1 MDVFKRFDE
10 DDIVRAN
17 PTEVSTG
24 LWTGDTGS
32 LEAFY
37 TSSTQTGSTSGLY
50 FWDIYDIDPVSSL
63 AEKQFAI
70 AYGHIAGSG
79 SATLAED
86 DNALLETKAT
96 YFQYRNILL
105 TPDDTNFTF
114 LPDSNGAQFDADE
127 IFVINIYRG
136 RLREKLDPGNW
147 KLTLIHGSGSDI
159 SGAHAAFTH
168 SFIDDSGQTL
178 GESFGESGRVFNIV
192 SGSLTGVSG
201 STVVASSSVSGGF
214 GLVYP
219 DLGILVL
226 NPRALF
232 EVTAVRATDLTTG
245 DNAGNQA
252 VLRDAMIGP
261 GAQGAVDGGIA
272 IPSTASGSNGTAGLS
287 DFQARSAENI
297 ASTHFF
303 VRLRNKEF
311 NYSNNPSFFNE
322 TNGAILNT
330 NFVND
335 PRVFIT
341 TVGLFNDANELLAT
355 GKLSQPTQKSFDR
368 ELLIRVRLDF

>member
-1 MDVFKRFDE
+1 MEIFKRFEE

-32 LEAFY
+32 LAAFY
-37 TSSTQTGSTSGLY
+37 TSSAQTGSTGGQY
-50 FWDIYDIDPVSSL
+50 FWDIYDVDPSSSL
-63 AEKQFAI
+63 AEVQFAV

-79 SATLAED
+79 SATLTED
-86 DNALLETKAT
+86 DNALLPTKAT

-105 TPDDTNFTF
+105 DPDDTNFTF
-114 LPDSNGAQFDADE
+114 LPDVGGASFDADE
-127 IFVINIYRG
+127 IFVINIQRA
-136 RLREKLDPGNW
+136 RLKEKLDPGNW
-147 KLTLIHGSGSDI
+147 LLTLAHLTGSD
-159 SGAHAAFTH
+159 SAVTH

-178 GESFGESGRVFNIV
+178 GESFGTSGRVFNVV
-192 SGSLTGVSG
+192 SGTLTGVSG

-219 DLGILVL
+219 DLGIIVL

-232 EVTAVRATDLTTG
+232 AVTASGPTDLSTSETRQ
-245 DNAGNQA
+245 NMK
-252 VLRDAMIGP
+252 VLIDAMIGSGP
-261 GAQGAVDGGIA
+261 GSPAE
-272 IPSTASGSNGTAGLS
+272 TGSRLGSDVA
-287 DFQARSAENI
+287 DFQARSAEDI
-297 ASTHFF
+297 ASTHYF

-322 TNGAILNT
+322 TNGSILNT
-330 NFVND
+330 NFIQD
-335 PRVFIT
+335 PQVFVT
-341 TVGLFNDANELLAT
+341 TIGLFNDLTELLAV
-355 GKLSQPTQKSFDR
+355 GKLSQPTRKSFDR

>member
-1 MDVFKRFDE
+1 MEVFKRFDE

-17 PTEVSTG
+17 PSEVSTG

-32 LEAFY
+32 LAAFY
-37 TSSTQTGSTSGLY
+37 TSSTQTASLAGKY
-50 FWDIYDIDPVSSL
+50 FFDVYDIDPSSSL
-63 AEKQFAI
+63 AEIQFSLAW
-70 AYGHIAGSG
+70 GHIAGSG
-79 SATLAED
+79 SATLTED

-96 YFQYRNILL
+96 YLQYRNILL

-114 LPDSNGAQFDADE
+114 LPDSTGADFDADE
-127 IFVINIYRG
+127 IFVINIRRQ

-147 KLTLIHGSGSDI
+147 LLQLTHEDSASGV
-159 SGAHAAFTH
+159 GPVTN

-178 GESFGESGRVFNIV
+178 GESFGTSGRVFNVV
-192 SGSLTGVSG
+192 SGSLTGASG
-201 STVVASSSVSGGF
+201 STVFASSSVSGGF

-219 DLGILVL
+219 DLGIIVL

-232 EVTAVRATDLTTG
+232 ITTASAVTSLATST
-245 DNAGNQA
+245 NQQNQRILLHA
-252 VLRDAMIGP
+252 LIGP
-261 GAQGAVDGGIA
+261 GSGLGVPA
-272 IPSTASGSNGTAGLS
+272 PASGGFGTTAS
-287 DFQARSAENI
+287 DFQARSAETI
-297 ASTHFF
+297 SSTHFF

-330 NFVND
+330 NFITD
-335 PRVFIT
+335 PQVFVT
-341 TVGLFNDANELLAT
+341 TIGLFNDTNEMLGVA
-355 GKLSQPTQKSFDR
+355 KLSQPSRKSFDR

>member
-1 MDVFKRFDE
+1 MDVFKRFEE

-32 LEAFY
+32 LEQFY
-37 TSSTQTGSTSGLY
+37 TSSVQTGSIAGGY
-50 FWDIYDIDPVSSL
+50 FWDIYNIDPSSSL

-79 SATLAED
+79 SATLSED

-96 YFQYRNILL
+96 YLQYRNILL
-105 TPDDTNFTF
+105 TPNDSNFTF
-114 LPDSNGAQFDADE
+114 LPDSSGANFDADE

-136 RLREKLDPGNW
+136 RLKEKLDPGNW
-147 KLTLIHGSGSDI
+147 KLTLIHASGSGGSGS
-159 SGAHAAFTH
+159 AFTH

-178 GESFGESGRVFNIV
+178 GQSFGESGRVFNIV
-192 SGSLTGVSG
+192 SGTLTGVSG
-201 STVVASSSVSGGF
+201 STIVESSSVSGGF
-214 GLVYP
+214 GLAFP

-232 EVTAVRATDLTTG
+232 AVTAIRDTNLATDL
-245 DNAGNQA
+245 NRGNQG
-252 VLRDAMIGP
+252 VLLDALIGP
-261 GAQGAVDGGIA
+261 GAENPAGAAV
-272 IPSTASGSNGTAGLS
+272 PTNASGSHGTFSTS

-330 NFVND
+330 NFIND

-341 TVGLFNDANELLAT
+341 TVGLYNDANELLAT

>member
-1 MDVFKRFDE
+1 MK
-10 DDIVRAN
+10 
-17 PTEVSTG
+17 
-24 LWTGDTGS
+24 
-32 LEAFY
+32 
-37 TSSTQTGSTSGLY
+37 
-50 FWDIYDIDPVSSL
+50 
-63 AEKQFAI
+63 
-70 AYGHIAGSG
+70 
-79 SATLAED
+79 
-86 DNALLETKAT
+86 LLV
-96 YFQYRNILL
+96 
-105 TPDDTNFTF
+105 TPDDTQVTF
-114 LPDSNGAQFDADE
+114 MTDVDGAGYDAQE
-127 IFVINIYRG
+127 IFVVNIYRG

-147 KLTLIHGSGSDI
+147 KLILTHTADGTGSS
-159 SGAHAAFTH
+159 TH

-178 GESFGESGRVFNIV
+178 GEGFGESGRVFNIV
-192 SGSLTGVSG
+192 SGTLTGVSG

-232 EVTAVRATDLTTG
+232 TITASRATDLGT
-245 DNAGNQA
+245 NVNRGNPG
-252 VLRDAMIGP
+252 VLLDAIIGP
-261 GAQGAVDGGIA
+261 GEATGGL
-272 IPSTASGSNGTAGLS
+272 PDTDSGSFGTGES
-287 DFQARSAENI
+287 DFQARSAETI

-335 PRVFIT
+335 PRVFVT
-341 TVGLFNDANELLAT
+341 TVGLYNDSNELLAT

>member
-1 MDVFKRFDE
+1 MEVFKRFEE

-17 PTEVSTG
+17 PSEVSTG

-32 LEAFY
+32 LVAFY
-37 TSSTQTGSTSGLY
+37 TSSTQTASLAGKY
-50 FWDIYDIDPVSSL
+50 FFDIYNIDPSSSL
-63 AEKQFAI
+63 AEVQFSI

-79 SATLAED
+79 SATLTED
-86 DNALLETKAT
+86 DNASLETKAT

-114 LPDSNGAQFDADE
+114 LPDSSGADFDADE
-127 IFVINIYRG
+127 IFIINVQRQ

-147 KLTLIHGSGSDI
+147 LLQLSHDVAG
-159 SGAHAAFTH
+159 GAVTN

-178 GESFGESGRVFNIV
+178 GESFGESGRVFNVV

-201 STVVASSSVSGGF
+201 STTIASSSVSGGF

-219 DLGILVL
+219 DLGIIVL
-226 NPRALF
+226 NPRALL
-232 EVTAVRATDLTTG
+232 VSTASAATSLTTG
-245 DNAGNQA
+245 ANQQNQKI
-252 VLRDAMIGP
+252 LLDAMIGP
-261 GAQGAVDGGIA
+261 GAEDGGLSIE
-272 IPSTASGSNGTAGLS
+272 SGSHGTSTS
-287 DFQARSAENI
+287 DFQARSAETVS
-297 ASTHFF
+297 STHFF

-330 NFVND
+330 NFIQD
-335 PRVFIT
+335 PAVFVT
-341 TVGLFNDANELLAT
+341 TIGLFNDTNEMLGVA
-355 GKLSQPTQKSFDR
+355 KLSQPTRKGFDR

>member
-1 MDVFKRFDE
+1 MEIFKRFEE

-32 LEAFY
+32 LAEFHISAVQ
-37 TSSTQTGSTSGLY
+37 TASTAGLY
-50 FWDIYDIDPVSSL
+50 FWDIYNVDPALTSS
-63 AEKQFAI
+63 AEVQFAI
-70 AYGHIAGSG
+70 AYGHIEGSG
-79 SATLAED
+79 SATLIED

-105 TPDDTNFTF
+105 EPDDANFTF
-114 LPDSNGAQFDADE
+114 QPDTEGASFDADE
-127 IFVINIYRG
+127 IFVINIQRA

-147 KLTLIHGSGSDI
+147 LLNLAFESGSADW
-159 SGAHAAFTH
+159 TH

-178 GESFGESGRVFNIV
+178 GESFGTSGRVFNVV
-192 SGSLTGVSG
+192 SGTLTGVSG

-219 DLGILVL
+219 DLGIIIL
-226 NPRALF
+226 NPQALH
-232 EVTAVRATDLTTG
+232 AVSASAITDLTTG
-245 DNAGNQA
+245 ANRQNPKVLLDAIIGIGALSAG
-252 VLRDAMIGP
+252 
-261 GAQGAVDGGIA
+261 
-272 IPSTASGSNGTAGLS
+272 SASSDTS
-287 DFQARSAENI
+287 DFQARSAEDI
-297 ASTHFF
+297 ASTHYF

-330 NFVND
+330 NFIQD
-335 PRVFIT
+335 PQVFVT
-341 TVGLFNDANELLAT
+341 SVGLFNDLTELLAV
-355 GKLSQPTQKSFDR
+355 GKLSQPTRKSFDR

>member
-1 MDVFKRFDE
+1 MEVFKRFEE
-10 DDIVRAN
+10 DDVVRAN

-32 LEAFY
+32 LERFY
-37 TSSTQTGSTSGLY
+37 TSSVQTSSIAGGY
-50 FWDIYDIDPVSSL
+50 FWDVYNIDPSSSL

-86 DNALLETKAT
+86 DNALLETKTT
-96 YFQYRNILL
+96 YLQYRNILL
-105 TPDDTNFTF
+105 TPNDTNFTF
-114 LPDSNGAQFDADE
+114 LPDSTGADFDADE
-127 IFVINIYRG
+127 IFVVNIYRG
-136 RLREKLDPGNW
+136 RLKEKLDPGNW
-147 KLTLIHGSGSDI
+147 VLRLIHHSGSGGSGS
-159 SGAHAAFTH
+159 AFTH

-178 GESFGESGRVFNIV
+178 GDTFGESGRVFNIV

-201 STVVASSSVSGGF
+201 STIVASSSVSGGF
-214 GLVYP
+214 GLAFP

-226 NPRALF
+226 NPRALS
-232 EVTAVRATDLTTG
+232 AVIATRDTDLGT
-245 DNAGNQA
+245 DENRGNQA
-252 VLRDAMIGP
+252 VLLDAMIGP
-261 GAQGAVDGGIA
+261 GQEGFGSPLSDA
-272 IPSTASGSNGTAGLS
+272 IPSSASGSFGSDPS

-311 NYSNNPSFFNE
+311 NYSNNPTFFNE

-330 NFVND
+330 NFIDD

>member
-1 MDVFKRFDE
+1 MEVFKRFEE

-17 PTEVSTG
+17 PSEISTG

-37 TSSTQTGSTSGLY
+37 TSSTQTASLAGKY
-50 FWDIYDIDPVSSL
+50 FFDIYDIDPSSSL
-63 AEKQFAI
+63 AEIQFSI

-79 SATLAED
+79 SATLTED

-105 TPDDTNFTF
+105 TPDDANFTF
-114 LPDSNGAQFDADE
+114 LPDSSGADFDADE
-127 IFVINIYRG
+127 IFIINIRRQ

-147 KLTLIHGSGSDI
+147 LLQLAHSSGSGGSGS
-159 SGAHAAFTH
+159 ALTH

-178 GESFGESGRVFNIV
+178 GESFGNSGRVFNVV

-201 STVVASSSVSGGF
+201 STIFASSSVSGGF
-214 GLVYP
+214 GLVFP
-219 DLGILVL
+219 DLGIIVL
-226 NPRALF
+226 NTRALF
-232 EVTAVRATDLTTG
+232 EVQATADTDLSTSV
-245 DNAGNQA
+245 NRQNQ
-252 VLRDAMIGP
+252 LILLNSLIGP
-261 GAQGAVDGGIA
+261 GSENSSGSAL
-272 IPSTASGSNGTAGLS
+272 PSNASGSRGSSTS
-287 DFQARSAENI
+287 DFQARSAETI
-297 ASTHFF
+297 SSTHFF

-311 NYSNNPSFFNE
+311 NYSNNPSFSNE

-330 NFVND
+330 NFIQD
-335 PRVFIT
+335 PQVFVTAI
-341 TVGLFNDANELLAT
+341 GLFNDSNEMLGVA
-355 GKLSQPTQKSFDR
+355 KLSQPTRKSFDR

>member
-1 MDVFKRFDE
+1 MDVFKRFEE

-32 LEAFY
+32 LEQFY
-37 TSSTQTGSTSGLY
+37 TSSVQTGSVAGGY
-50 FWDIYDIDPVSSL
+50 FWDIYNINPSSSL

-79 SATLAED
+79 SATLSED

-96 YFQYRNILL
+96 YLQYRNILL
-105 TPDDTNFTF
+105 TPDDANFTF
-114 LPDSNGAQFDADE
+114 LPDSSGASFDADE
-127 IFVINIYRG
+127 IFVVNIYRG
-136 RLREKLDPGNW
+136 RLKEKLDPGNW
-147 KLTLIHGSGSDI
+147 KLTLMHYVGPSGST
-159 SGAHAAFTH
+159 STH

-178 GESFGESGRVFNIV
+178 GQSFGESGRVFNIV
-192 SGSLTGVSG
+192 SGTLTGISG

-214 GLVYP
+214 GLVFP

-226 NPRALF
+226 NSRALF
-232 EVTAVRATDLTTG
+232 AVTASAATSLLTDRNRG
-245 DNAGNQA
+245 NPQVLLNALIGPDSASGELDNA
-252 VLRDAMIGP
+252 LGP
-261 GAQGAVDGGIA
+261 F
-272 IPSTASGSNGTAGLS
+272 GTGES

-330 NFVND
+330 NFIND

-341 TVGLFNDANELLAT
+341 TVGLYNDSNELLAT

>member
-1 MDVFKRFDE
+1 MDVFKRFEE

-17 PTEVSTG
+17 PTQVSTG

-32 LEAFY
+32 LVAFY
-37 TSSTQTGSTSGLY
+37 TSSTQTASLAGGY
-50 FWDIYDIDPVSSL
+50 FWDIYDVDPAASSL

-105 TPDDTNFTF
+105 TPDDTHFTF
-114 LPDSNGAQFDADE
+114 LPDAEGAAFDADE
-127 IFVINIYRG
+127 IFIVNIYRG

-147 KLTLIHGSGSDI
+147 KLTLMHISASD
-159 SGAHAAFTH
+159 GGDTFTTH

-192 SGSLTGVSG
+192 SGTLTGVSG

-226 NPRALF
+226 NPRALAS
-232 EVTAVRATDLTTG
+232 VSASALTDLSTVINRGNPQVLLNAMVGPYTASDGVPAFATTG
-245 DNAGNQA
+245 SLAFG
-252 VLRDAMIGP
+252 
-261 GAQGAVDGGIA
+261 
-272 IPSTASGSNGTAGLS
+272 SGES
-287 DFQARSAENI
+287 DFQARSAESI

-303 VRLRNKEF
+303 VRLRNQEF

-335 PRVFIT
+335 PRVFLT
-341 TVGLFNDANELLAT
+341 TIGLYNDSNELLAT

>member
-1 MDVFKRFDE
+1 MCAHLVAGTRVT
-10 DDIVRAN
+10 IRAI
-17 PTEVSTG
+17 
-24 LWTGDTGS
+24 
-32 LEAFY
+32 
-37 TSSTQTGSTSGLY
+37 LY
-50 FWDIYDIDPVSSL
+50 AW
-63 AEKQFAI
+63 
-70 AYGHIAGSG
+70 
-79 SATLAED
+79 
-86 DNALLETKAT
+86 
-96 YFQYRNILL
+96 
-105 TPDDTNFTF
+105 
-114 LPDSNGAQFDADE
+114 
-127 IFVINIYRG
+127 
-136 RLREKLDPGNW
+136 REERTVLGYSEELDPGNW
-147 KLTLIHGSGSDI
+147 KFTLLHVTGSPEV
-159 SGAHAAFTH
+159 FTTH

-219 DLGILVL
+219 DLGILVI

-232 EVTAVRATDLTTG
+232 AVTASRETDLSTG
-245 DNAGNQA
+245 DNAGNQG
-252 VLRDAMIGP
+252 VLLDAMIGP
-261 GAQGAVDGGIA
+261 GAIVLGETVK
-272 IPSTASGSNGTAGLS
+272 TVASGSDGTVGLS

-330 NFVND
+330 NFIDD

-341 TVGLFNDANELLAT
+341 TVGLYNDGNELLAT

>member
-1 MDVFKRFDE
+1 MEVFKRFDE

-32 LEAFY
+32 LERFY
-37 TSSTQTGSTSGLY
+37 TSSVQTGSIAGGY
-50 FWDIYDIDPVSSL
+50 FWDVYNIDPSSSL

-86 DNALLETKAT
+86 DNALLETKTT

-105 TPDDTNFTF
+105 TPNDSNFTF
-114 LPDSNGAQFDADE
+114 LPDSTGADFDADE

-147 KLTLIHGSGSDI
+147 VLRLIHASGSGGSGS
-159 SGAHAAFTH
+159 AFTH

-192 SGSLTGVSG
+192 SGTLTGASG

-214 GLVYP
+214 GLAFP

-232 EVTAVRATDLTTG
+232 EVTAIRDTDLGT
-245 DNAGNQA
+245 DVNRGNPA
-252 VLRDAMIGP
+252 VLLDALIGP
-261 GAQGAVDGGIA
+261 GAENPTGAAV
-272 IPSTASGSNGTAGLS
+272 PSNASGSHGSNPS

-297 ASTHFF
+297 SSTHFF

-311 NYSNNPSFFNE
+311 NYSNNPTFFNE

-330 NFVND
+330 NFIDD

-341 TVGLFNDANELLAT
+341 TVGLFNDNNELLAT